1 MGSGRQERYG
11 RGRGALLSG
20 IREAGKVREG
30 EGGTAEWAQ
39 GGRQGRGGALLS
51 GLREAGKV
59 REGEGGTAE
68 WAQGGRKGT
77 GGGGGHC

>member
-11 RGRGALLSG
+11 RGR
-20 IREAGKVREG
+20 
-30 EGGTAEWAQ
+30 
-39 GGRQGRGGALLS
+39 GALLS